1 MTFPASTP
9 LSNSLPTARDVV
21 DFWTEAGPERWFAKN
36 AAFDAAFITRFADA
50 HQAAARGELDHW
62 AADGQGALALMVLL
76 DQFPR
81 NAWRGNPHMLATDGK
96 ALAAAKQAIEA
107 GFDRECDPALRRFF
121 YLPFMHSEVLAEQE
135 RSVELNAALDDNT
148 QRFAVLH
155 RDIVA
160 RFGRFPHR
168 NRMLGRPG
176 TAQEQKF
183 LDEGGFA
190 G

>member
-1 MTFPASTP
+1 
-9 LSNSLPTARDVV
+9 L
-21 DFWTEAGPERWFAKN
+21 
-36 AAFDAAFITRFADA
+36 
-50 HQAAARGELDHW
+50 
-62 AADGQGALALMVLL
+62 VLL

-81 NAWRGNPHMLATDGK
+81 NAWRHNPHMLATDGL
-96 ALAAAKQAIEA
+96 ALAVAKQAIDA
-107 GFDRECDPALRRFF
+107 GLDRQIEPELRRFF

-135 RSVELNAALDDNT
+135 RSVELNAALDANT
-148 QRFAVLH
+148 QRFALLH

-168 NRMLGRPG
+168 NRLLGRRN
-176 TAQEQKF
+176 TAEELKF

>member
-1 MTFPASTP
+1 
-9 LSNSLPTARDVV
+9 L
-21 DFWTEAGPERWFAKN
+21 
-36 AAFDAAFITRFADA
+36 
-50 HQAAARGELDHW
+50 
-62 AADGQGALALMVLL
+62 VLF

-81 NAWRGNPHMLATDGK
+81 NTWRGSPHMLATDGK
-96 ALAAAKQAIEA
+96 ALAVAKQAVEA
-107 GFDRECDPALRRFF
+107 GFDLHCEPVLRRFF

-135 RSVELNAALDDNT
+135 RSVELNAALDANT
-148 QRFAVLH
+148 QRFALLH

-168 NRMLGRPG
+168 NGMLGRST
-176 TAQEQKF
+176 TAEEQKY

>member
-1 MTFPASTP
+1 
-9 LSNSLPTARDVV
+9 
-21 DFWTEAGPERWFAKN
+21 
-36 AAFDAAFITRFADA
+36 
-50 HQAAARGELDHW
+50 
-62 AADGQGALALMVLL
+62 MVLL

-168 NRMLGRPG
+168 NRMLGRPS